1 KNMEVSIKTVREN
14 TDSLAEA
21 CICYTGD
28 ITDPK
33 KTKFTLDYYIKLAK
47 QLESAGAH
55 ILCIKDMAGL
65 LKPLAATE
73 LIQALKE
80 ETSLPI
86 HLHTHDTSGIQSAT
100 YLRAIEAGVDV
111 VDVAINS
118 LSGLTSQP
126 GYNSIA
132 AMLQGHERENPVNLP
147 LLNQYADYWET
158 VRTYYYPFE
167 TELRAGTATI
177 YDTEIPGG
185 QYSNLRPQAR
195 GLGLEDQFPTIRKNY
210 AAANDLFGNLV
221 KVTPSSKVV
230 GDMAMFMTSN
240 DLTAED
246 VLRRG
251 AKLDFPDSVKNLM
264 RGDLGQI
271 EGGFN
276 AELQKLVL
284 KDEKPFID
292 RPNAH
297 LDPIDWAEVE
307 AEYTEKF
314 GMKPDNKA
322 LLAYLLY
329 PKVYADYFAFE
340 EKFGQVANLPTHAFF
355 YGLKPN
361 EEVLVRLSAGKT
373 ITVKYLNKT
382 EPDEQGKRLVFF
394 SLNGQTRSITVR
406 DRTLNKVIKVNQKA
420 VAEGE
425 VGSPLM
431 GNLSRVLVK
440 VGDQVKSG
448 DPLFIIEAMKM
459 ESTITSPID
468 GEVKSISLKQK
479 TLVETDDLVVTIGW
493 REL

>member
-1 KNMEVSIKTVREN
+1 VSIQTGREN

-21 CICYTGD
+21 CICYSGD

-33 KTKFTLDYYIKLAK
+33 KTKFNLNYYIKLAK
-47 QLESAGAH
+47 QLEDAGAH

-73 LIQALKE
+73 LVQALKE
-80 ETSLPI
+80 NTNLPI

-132 AMLQGHERENPVNLP
+132 AMMQGHERENPVNLP

-195 GLGLEDQFPTIRKNY
+195 GLGLEDQFPTIRDNY
-210 AAANDLFGNLV
+210 SAANDLFGGLI

-246 VLRRG
+246 VMRRG
-251 AKLDFPDSVKNLM
+251 AKLDFPDRVKNLM
-264 RGDLGQI
+264 RGNLGQI

-276 AELQKLVL
+276 ADIQKLVL
-284 KDEKPFID
+284 KDEKPFTD

-297 LDPIDWAEVE
+297 LEPIDWDE
-307 AEYTEKF
+307 AETEYIKQF
-314 GMKPDNKA
+314 GHKPDTKA
-322 LLAYLLY
+322 LLAHLLY
-329 PKVYADYFAFE
+329 PKVYEDFHAHSE
-340 EKFGQVANLPTHAFF
+340 EFGEVANLPTHAFF

-361 EEVLVRLSAGKT
+361 EEVLVRLGMGKT
-373 ITVKYLNKT
+373 ITIKYLNMT
-382 EPDEQGKRLVFF
+382 EADAQGNRLVFF
-394 SLNGQTRSITVR
+394 SLNGQTRSVTVR
-406 DRTLNKVIKVNQKA
+406 DRTSGKEVVRNVKA
-420 VAEGE
+420 VGEGQ

-431 GNLSRVLVK
+431 GNLSRILVK
-440 VGDQVKSG
+440 VGDVVKSG
-448 DPLFIIEAMKM
+448 DPLFVIEAMKM

-468 GEVKSISLKQK
+468 GEVQSLALKEK
-479 TLVETDDLVVTIGW
+479 TLVETDDLVVTVG
-493 REL
+493 

>member
-1 KNMEVSIKTVREN
+1 NVARSYAINQPHDLFSMEVWGGATFDVAMRFLKADPWRRLRKLRTAMPNTIFQMLLRGSNGVGYKAYPDNLIIKFIEEAARGYEVKDEQGKVTGLTGGIDLFRIFDSLNWVKNMEVSIKTVREN

-21 CICYTGD
+21 CICYSGD
-28 ITDPK
+28 ISDPK
-33 KTKFTLDYYIKLAK
+33 KTKFTLDYYLKLAK
-47 QLESAGAH
+47 QLEEAGAH

-73 LIQALKE
+73 LIQGLKD
-80 ETSLPI
+80 TVDLPI

-111 VDVAINS
+111 VDVAMNP

-132 AMLQGHERENPVNLP
+132 SMMQGHERENPVNLS

-210 AAANDLFGNLV
+210 AAANELFGNLV

-240 DLTAED
+240 DLTPEE

-264 RGDLGQI
+264 R
-271 EGGFN
+271 
-276 AELQKLVL
+276 
-284 KDEKPFID
+284 
-292 RPNAH
+292 
-297 LDPIDWAEVE
+297 
-307 AEYTEKF
+307 
-314 GMKPDNKA
+314 
-322 LLAYLLY
+322 
-329 PKVYADYFAFE
+329 
-340 EKFGQVANLPTHAFF
+340 
-355 YGLKPN
+355 
-361 EEVLVRLSAGKT
+361 
-373 ITVKYLNKT
+373 
-382 EPDEQGKRLVFF
+382 
-394 SLNGQTRSITVR
+394 
-406 DRTLNKVIKVNQKA
+406 
-420 VAEGE
+420 
-425 VGSPLM
+425 
-431 GNLSRVLVK
+431 
-440 VGDQVKSG
+440 
-448 DPLFIIEAMKM
+448 
-459 ESTITSPID
+459 
-468 GEVKSISLKQK
+468 
-479 TLVETDDLVVTIGW
+479 
-493 REL
+493 